1 MAAQQAPAVEI
12 EAQNV
17 LVDREDGRYDLRIID
32 TNNKIHSLEA
42 GALTLNGYGF
52 STDGCEISEYGK
64 VVTVKRRDTGS
75 RYVHLSTE

>member
-1 MAAQQAPAVEI
+1 MAEQQVPAVEI

-17 LVDREDGRYDLRIID
+17 LVDREGDMYSLRIID
-32 TNNKIHSLEA
+32 TNSKVHRLEA